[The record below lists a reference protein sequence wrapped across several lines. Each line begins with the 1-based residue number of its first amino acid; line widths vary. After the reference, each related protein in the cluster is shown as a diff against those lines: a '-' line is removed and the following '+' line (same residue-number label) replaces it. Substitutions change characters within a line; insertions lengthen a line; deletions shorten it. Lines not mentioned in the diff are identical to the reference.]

1 MATKE
6 ILKFELI
13 KFNNKSYQV
22 SAIVFNVIHHM
33 LSVIRKNIKYIT
45 LCFNDYKK
53 LSSILDAKMFS
64 DEIQVATHK
73 RSGIKNQILGI
84 LTYSTKKIFSFA
96 LFNLLRIFRMQQ
108 SNSFYTCVYRFK
120 TIKFQE
126 TDSRMS
132 QYNDMCTYEIC

>member
-64 DEIQVATHK
+64 DEI
-73 RSGIKNQILGI
+73 
-84 LTYSTKKIFSFA
+84 
-96 LFNLLRIFRMQQ
+96 
-108 SNSFYTCVYRFK
+108 
-120 TIKFQE
+120 
-126 TDSRMS
+126 
-132 QYNDMCTYEIC
+132 

>member
-1 MATKE
+1 MMIWNKSNYIIFKTLILIFIDPLTIKMATKE

-45 LCFNDYKK
+45 LCFNVSNYKK

-64 DEIQVATHK
+64 DEI
-73 RSGIKNQILGI
+73 
-84 LTYSTKKIFSFA
+84 
-96 LFNLLRIFRMQQ
+96 
-108 SNSFYTCVYRFK
+108 
-120 TIKFQE
+120 
-126 TDSRMS
+126 
-132 QYNDMCTYEIC
+132 